1 MFFSCILEGN
11 TSFLRS
17 FIDYD
22 LKDKSYREVKKER
35 SASFTFEL
43 DILDN
48 LDNPDVIDELLDLRI
63 KEENSYLYLLD
74 NLYIDKKDIPFSKED
89 YFISV
94 NKNFLNKK
102 NNNLKEG
109 LEIKKT
115 TQDKIDIPILKVKY
129 RYQEKEEWLNNRE
142 VLDNESIY
150 DFLRRTLNLDN
161 IKDYYGKLYI
171 FEAIPPSYIYNIR
184 LDFYDYLSNIEP
196 IYNKNTNSYKASS
209 LKLVNTSY
217 IYIKYKENPSLV
229 VNLDNIE
236 VNITKKDDKLI
247 SIVTFG
253 ILMLSMIGILT
264 IKEAL

>member
-1 MFFSCILEGN
+1 MFFSCILQGN
-11 TSFLRS
+11 TSSLRS

-22 LKDKSYREVKKER
+22 LKDKSYREVKKEK

-89 YFISV
+89 YFISI

-129 RYQEKEEWLNNRE
+129 RYQEKEEWLNNGE

-150 DFLRRTLNLDN
+150 DFL
-161 IKDYYGKLYI
+161 
-171 FEAIPPSYIYNIR
+171 
-184 LDFYDYLSNIEP
+184 
-196 IYNKNTNSYKASS
+196 
-209 LKLVNTSY
+209 
-217 IYIKYKENPSLV
+217 
-229 VNLDNIE
+229 
-236 VNITKKDDKLI
+236 KKVFKTI
-247 SIVTFG
+247 S
-253 ILMLSMIGILT
+253 
-264 IKEAL
+264 

>member
-22 LKDKSYREVKKER
+22 LKDKSYREVKKEK

-74 NLYIDKKDIPFSKED
+74 NLYIDKKDIPFIKED
-89 YFISV
+89 YFISI

-129 RYQEKEEWLNNRE
+129 RYQEKEEWLNNGE

-161 IKDYYGKLYI
+161 IKDYYGKLYV
-171 FEAIPPSYIYNIR
+171 FETIPPSYIYNIR
-184 LDFYDYLSNIEP
+184 LDFYDE
-196 IYNKNTNSYKASS
+196 SYEEIIKII
-209 LKLVNTSY
+209 KSY
-217 IYIKYKENPSLV
+217 Q
-229 VNLDNIE
+229 
-236 VNITKKDDKLI
+236 
-247 SIVTFG
+247 
-253 ILMLSMIGILT
+253 
-264 IKEAL
+264 

>member
-89 YFISV
+89 YFISI

-109 LEIKKT
+109 LEIS
-115 TQDKIDIPILKVKY
+115 P
-129 RYQEKEEWLNNRE
+129 
-142 VLDNESIY
+142 
-150 DFLRRTLNLDN
+150 
-161 IKDYYGKLYI
+161 
-171 FEAIPPSYIYNIR
+171 
-184 LDFYDYLSNIEP
+184 
-196 IYNKNTNSYKASS
+196 NKNLLSFSSKMSFTVLKAASITPPVTPKITPAPVYFASGDVGVYSSKFLKSISFFFIQRASS
-209 LKLVNTSY
+209 LVVSTTSTSL
-217 IYIKYKENPSLV
+217 KPSDSISGLLAS
-229 VNLDNIE
+229 NFLAIQGIIE
-236 VNITKKDDKLI
+236 ITR
-247 SIVTFG
+247 
-253 ILMLSMIGILT
+253 ILSLSTPIFS
-264 IKEAL
+264 A